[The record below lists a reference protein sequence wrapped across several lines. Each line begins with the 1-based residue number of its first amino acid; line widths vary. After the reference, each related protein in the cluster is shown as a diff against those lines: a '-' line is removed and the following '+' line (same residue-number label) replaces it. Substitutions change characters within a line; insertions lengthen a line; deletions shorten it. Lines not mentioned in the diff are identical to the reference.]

1 MRDVGVMEQQAVYM
15 PGYSAGA
22 AQPFRGVP
30 GPSLTTPPGPPPPVS
45 MAPPQGSKLAT
56 YMNRRAPGPQPQ
68 GYQDVSNKMS
78 NLSLINRPAAPGKDT
93 STAKKLSCHQTVFLS
108 LCRFKLRRTKSVIHQ
123 ASRTRIPGRSGASL
137 SINEEYFR

>member
-22 AQPFRGVP
+22 AQPFRGVS

-78 NLSLINRPAAPGKDT
+78 SLSLINRPAAPG
-93 STAKKLSCHQTVFLS
+93 
-108 LCRFKLRRTKSVIHQ
+108 RIQ
-123 ASRTRIPGRSGASL
+123 AQH
-137 SINEEYFR
+137 